1 MIGNP
6 VASVIAFGA
15 HEPLSIYDVGDKLS
29 ERGWNVSALQ
39 NPAALHISVTLLWVP
54 SAAQFVQDLKEVV
67 EGLVADP
74 SSAKGSTAAIYG
86 TAASIPDKSIID
98 DVAAGFIDL
107 LYKA

>member
-1 MIGNP
+1 MGAP

-15 HEPLSIYDVGDKLS
+15 KEPLNIYDVGDKLS

-54 SAAQFVQDLKEVV
+54 SANTFVQDLKEVV
-67 EGLVADP
+67 AELIADP

-86 TAASIPDKSIID
+86 TAASIPDKTIIE